1 MAERPV
7 FIARKDGET
16 LVETRMVEFH
26 WHPGMAVSQKQKS
39 IASLHEAVR
48 TATGVTRVLEI
59 SSKSPETTGVAMSAF
74 NLAIQTQKGRTFS
87 VECAFQASKVFEA
100 GGPFLDILDGTSLDA
115 KRDARLQ
122 NSGRLLG
129 FRFFGRDWPLEPQT
143 AFYDWLYVNALRKVP
158 ELAEAARSF
167 GAFTDI
173 ESGLFGRVVRGVGC
187 PGLARPGGGSGQ
199 LPEPRE
205 AGPDSERTRGHGP
218 TTAPRHA
225 PVKMAATP
233 ARARRRCGPA
243 PVAR

>member
-1 MAERPV
+1 VAERPV

-16 LVETRMVEFH
+16 LVETRTVEFH

-74 NLAIQTQKGRTFS
+74 NLVIQTQKGRTFS

-173 ESGLFGRVVRGVGC
+173 EFNPKRSINCQAYSAALFAALDARGWLDRVVD
-187 PGLARPGGGSGQ
+187 
-199 LPEPRE
+199 
-205 AGPDSERTRGHGP
+205 PDSYLCLVKGVPVQNARED
-218 TTAPRHA
+218 TALQPRLD
-225 PVKMAATP
+225 MLL
-233 ARARRRCGPA
+233 
-243 PVAR
+243 